1 MPRTD
6 PAWKHCVEEDPDDKE
21 KRGNLRCNYCKDI
34 FRGGVA
40 RMKEH
45 LAGTRKGARP
55 CNDAPQEVV
64 QFFVKY
70 LQSKKSG
77 KEQKKANLE
86 FAKNEGLSKG
96 LAGFEQPS
104 YHEMRTWI
112 LKEEID
118 RTQIMLEDKKKT
130 WSKTGCSI
138 MVDGWTDDKS
148 KNLTNFL
155 VDNPSGTFFLKSCAI
170 SGEKR
175 TTDDLVKLFMEVIK
189 EVGEHN
195 VVQVI
200 TDNDVSYKAACLKL
214 KDIEGFQHIFWTPC
228 AARCLDLMLE
238 DISQTRLH
246 KQVLKKAKAITTF
259 IYGYAWTLNL
269 MRKYT
274 DGKELLRPAVTRFAS
289 SYLTLQRIG
298 MNERALRN
306 MFLSREFQDSDY
318 YVKNRKG
325 KRVTRIVTEDRWF
338 WKAIAHIMKI
348 TLPIVKVL
356 RIVDSDDKPVMGFL
370 YDHMR
375 KAKEEIASNVNNES
389 KAYTQI
395 WEIIDNRWDSQMHH
409 CLHAAGYFLN
419 PHFHYEDDSIKDRKL
434 KVGFLECLEK
444 MVPNMEER
452 CNIMVQLDAYENA
465 VGLFGRPIAI
475 GTRKRL
481 HPAYWWNT
489 FGDETKELKNFAMR
503 ILNLTCSASG
513 CERNWSTFSMVH
525 TKKRNRLEQERLNAL
540 VFVMYNLKLKERDTR
555 RKSMGD
561 PLCLDNIDSDDE
573 WIVEKEDPV
582 FPPSSLEDSWLDL
595 TFNVDDINIAPF
607 GVSPRSTQ
615 KRKRD
620 SSSKK
625 MQVDK
630 GKRKQ
635 GDSENEN
642 VDDEKIGEED
652 ESIKYMDDSNEDE
665 LSTSD
670 EHNIDEHII

>member
-96 LAGFEQPS
+96 LAGANFTFPSTSEVGSSKTRGPMDQLVNSEARQATTDSALKEEERKKVCFAIGRFLFAHGLPLSLCNSLYFEYMCEAIANYGSGFEQPS

-155 VDNPSGTFFLKSCAI
+155 VDNPS
-170 SGEKR
+170 
-175 TTDDLVKLFMEVIK
+175 
-189 EVGEHN
+189 
-195 VVQVI
+195 
-200 TDNDVSYKAACLKL
+200 
-214 KDIEGFQHIFWTPC
+214 
-228 AARCLDLMLE
+228 
-238 DISQTRLH
+238 
-246 KQVLKKAKAITTF
+246 
-259 IYGYAWTLNL
+259 
-269 MRKYT
+269 
-274 DGKELLRPAVTRFAS
+274 
-289 SYLTLQRIG
+289 
-298 MNERALRN
+298 
-306 MFLSREFQDSDY
+306 
-318 YVKNRKG
+318 
-325 KRVTRIVTEDRWF
+325 
-338 WKAIAHIMKI
+338 
-348 TLPIVKVL
+348 
-356 RIVDSDDKPVMGFL
+356 
-370 YDHMR
+370 
-375 KAKEEIASNVNNES
+375 
-389 KAYTQI
+389 
-395 WEIIDNRWDSQMHH
+395 
-409 CLHAAGYFLN
+409 
-419 PHFHYEDDSIKDRKL
+419 
-434 KVGFLECLEK
+434 
-444 MVPNMEER
+444 
-452 CNIMVQLDAYENA
+452 
-465 VGLFGRPIAI
+465 
-475 GTRKRL
+475 
-481 HPAYWWNT
+481 AYWWNT

>member
-45 LAGTRKGARP
+45 LAGTRK
-55 CNDAPQEVV
+55 
-64 QFFVKY
+64 
-70 LQSKKSG
+70 
-77 KEQKKANLE
+77 
-86 FAKNEGLSKG
+86 
-96 LAGFEQPS
+96 
-104 YHEMRTWI
+104 
-112 LKEEID
+112 
-118 RTQIMLEDKKKT
+118 
-130 WSKTGCSI
+130 
-138 MVDGWTDDKS
+138 
-148 KNLTNFL
+148 
-155 VDNPSGTFFLKSCAI
+155 
-170 SGEKR
+170 
-175 TTDDLVKLFMEVIK
+175 
-189 EVGEHN
+189 
-195 VVQVI
+195 
-200 TDNDVSYKAACLKL
+200 
-214 KDIEGFQHIFWTPC
+214 
-228 AARCLDLMLE
+228 
-238 DISQTRLH
+238 
-246 KQVLKKAKAITTF
+246 
-259 IYGYAWTLNL
+259 
-269 MRKYT
+269 
-274 DGKELLRPAVTRFAS
+274 
-289 SYLTLQRIG
+289 
-298 MNERALRN
+298 
-306 MFLSREFQDSDY
+306 
-318 YVKNRKG
+318 
-325 KRVTRIVTEDRWF
+325 
-338 WKAIAHIMKI
+338 
-348 TLPIVKVL
+348 
-356 RIVDSDDKPVMGFL
+356 
-370 YDHMR
+370 
-375 KAKEEIASNVNNES
+375 
-389 KAYTQI
+389 
-395 WEIIDNRWDSQMHH
+395 
-409 CLHAAGYFLN
+409 
-419 PHFHYEDDSIKDRKL
+419 
-434 KVGFLECLEK
+434 
-444 MVPNMEER
+444 
-452 CNIMVQLDAYENA
+452 
-465 VGLFGRPIAI
+465 
-475 GTRKRL
+475 
-481 HPAYWWNT
+481 AYWWNT